1 MFGASGWSMP
11 RVAGHASRARCPPA
25 RRFAWQ
31 EKMHTRPL
39 ASWRTLP
46 PTSPP
51 AASLGSG
58 ASVSTVHGFAYV
70 IFVAPFVG
78 QIRFSLCFECWECAP
93 VATRARWGRN
103 GRPNQQ
109 ITAPCRALGRVRAT
123 RAMHFSRLRSPSVA
137 TVAPWAFLAV
147 CLLTQASLRG
157 VACGGPGGPALRT
170 QSLLQA
176 RRLDRED
183 LLHHLARP
191 SGRFWWQGSLGRAKA
206 NAAKRAETEKDMEAK
221 RSRVAGDTRTDA
233 GVEVTACMAGTD
245 LPFSGSALPVGI
257 ALNASAARGV
267 CILTAEEA
275 TDRQAQGH
283 EGTACPARGAPA
295 RGQEDRGSQEGRE
308 RGSPELTARG
318 ALAIFLAR
326 KQRSGRQDLSSKLA
340 DRFGVSS
347 KTVRN
352 IWNLRTW
359 AETTRPLWSPAEVA
373 RGANKRRSA
382 PKAHE
387 ATAGCSGTRA
397 QPPAP
402 QHPGP
407 VGCALARNGTK
418 HAPNAT
424 PVKPVCARAAG
435 NGDRGTG
442 DARRRAGAA
451 RQDDCETKRRSSR
464 GVVGQ
469 DSRRDDGRGGTAD
482 AEAVHWSREEVRSE
496 ALVQEGDVKALLEH
510 LANTYQ
516 EKHGERATE
525 DDLRVWG
532 ECLRSMRVDCTEVIK
547 MTMPFSG
554 PCVCASSPL
563 VLR

>member
-1 MFGASGWSMP
+1 
-11 RVAGHASRARCPPA
+11 
-25 RRFAWQ
+25 
-31 EKMHTRPL
+31 
-39 ASWRTLP
+39 
-46 PTSPP
+46 
-51 AASLGSG
+51 
-58 ASVSTVHGFAYV
+58 
-70 IFVAPFVG
+70 
-78 QIRFSLCFECWECAP
+78 
-93 VATRARWGRN
+93 
-103 GRPNQQ
+103 
-109 ITAPCRALGRVRAT
+109 
-123 RAMHFSRLRSPSVA
+123 MHFSRLRSPSVA
-137 TVAPWAFLAV
+137 CGNRQRNPSCGNVRIVAPWALLAV
-147 CLLTQASLRG
+147 CLLPQASLHG

-206 NAAKRAETEKDMEAK
+206 NAAKHAETENDMEAN
-221 RSRVAGDTRTDA
+221 RSRAAGGTRKDA
-233 GVEVTACMAGTD
+233 GVEVTACMTGTD
-245 LPFSGSALPVGI
+245 SPLPGTALPVGI
-257 ALNASAARGV
+257 ALYASAARGV

-275 TDRQAQGH
+275 TDRQAQGPQ
-283 EGTACPARGAPA
+283 GAACPAQGAPA
-295 RGQEDRGSQEGRE
+295 RGQGACGQEASGSQEARGSQEGRE
-308 RGSPELTARG
+308 GGSPELTARG

-326 KQRSGRQDLSSKLA
+326 KQRSGSQDLSSKLA
-340 DRFGVSS
+340 DRFGVSP

-387 ATAGCSGTRA
+387 AAAGCSGTRA

-402 QHPGP
+402 
-407 VGCALARNGTK
+407 K
-418 HAPNAT
+418 HAPKAT
-424 PVKPVCARAAG
+424 PVKPLSARAVG

-451 RQDDCETKRRSSR
+451 RQEDCETKRSSR
-464 GVVGQ
+464 GVGGQ

-532 ECLRSMRVDCTEVIK
+532 ECLRSMRVDCTEVTK